1 MNTRRTPSDHR
12 ATSAPSCLASF
23 RWRRSIAVVL
33 TAGAI
38 VMSLLAAGSAGAS
51 RGSAPVVVSGTDPVT
66 GKPVSLASFRDK
78 PIVLNAWAS
87 WCTGC
92 AAEARALAQF
102 ARSHPRAQVIGIDI
116 QDSKSGAKSFYRR
129 FGWHHPSI
137 SDPSGKLAVRL
148 GVRGL
153 PTTLFLDRQHRV
165 VAQIAGETNLDGFNK
180 GYNRSIK

>member
-1 MNTRRTPSDHR
+1 MNTRRTPSDHL
-12 ATSAPSCLASF
+12 ATSAPSGSASV

-38 VMSLLAAGSAGAS
+38 VFTFLAASGAGAS
-51 RGSAPVVVSGTDPVT
+51 RSNSPLDLSGSDPVT

-87 WCTGC
+87 WCAGC

-102 ARSHPRAQVIGIDI
+102 ARSHPQAQVIGIDI
-116 QDSKSGAKSFYRR
+116 QDSKNGAKSFYRR

-148 GVRGL
+148 GVQGL

-165 VAQIAGETNLDGFNK
+165 VAQITGETNLDGFNK
-180 GYNRSIK
+180 GYTRSTK

>member
-1 MNTRRTPSDHR
+1 MNTRRTPPDHL
-12 ATSAPSCLASF
+12 ATSGPSCLASV
-23 RWRRSIAVVL
+23 RWRRSIAAVL

-38 VMSLLAAGSAGAS
+38 VMTFLAASSAGAS
-51 RGSAPVVVSGTDPVT
+51 RGSAPVVLGGTDPVT
-66 GKPVSLASFRDK
+66 GKPVSLASFRGK

-116 QDSKSGAKSFYRR
+116 QDSKGGAKSFYRR
-129 FGWHHPSI
+129 FDWRHPSI
-137 SDPSGKLAVRL
+137 FDPSGKLAVRL

-165 VAQIAGETNLDGFNK
+165 VAQIAGETNLDGFVR
-180 GYNRSIK
+180 GYRASTR

>member
-1 MNTRRTPSDHR
+1 M
-12 ATSAPSCLASF
+12 
-23 RWRRSIAVVL
+23 AVWL

-38 VMSLLAAGSAGAS
+38 VFALLAAGGAGAGRS
-51 RGSAPVVVSGTDPVT
+51 NSPVDLSGSDPVT
-66 GKPVSLASFRDK
+66 GKLVSLASFRDK

-102 ARSHPRAQVIGIDI
+102 ARSHPQAQVIGIDI

-148 GVRGL
+148 GVQGL

-165 VAQIAGETNLDGFNK
+165 VAQISGETNLDGFVR
-180 GYNRSIK
+180 GYRASTR